1 MTRNDQNGWTAL
13 SDIDSSSRPDRIAEL
28 LRDAI
33 TTGRFHPG
41 SQIVESRFAR
51 QLGVGQNA
59 VREAL
64 HRLEFE
70 GFVHKLPNV
79 GTFVATITG
88 HDLDQIYR
96 MRIELEA
103 LAVYWAREKDR
114 PGDADLARLS
124 QHLDD
129 AAQAA
134 RCSDLSA
141 YAQADTAFHRCLWSM
156 AGNKYL
162 EKCLEVVAVPQ
173 LSCRL
178 FDVERALQLDL
189 DALVAAHRKWLDVI
203 RTKPPRVALIFT
215 RNLLSDLWGEVES
228 AMRNANLRTEETTP
242 SKAMGVS
249 P

>member
-1 MTRNDQNGWTAL
+1 M
-13 SDIDSSSRPDRIAEL
+13 DSSSRPDRIAEL

-33 TTGRFHPG
+33 MAGRFGRG

-79 GTFVATITG
+79 GTFVATITER
-88 HDLDQIYR
+88 DLDEIYR

-114 PGDADLARLS
+114 PDGADLERLS

-129 AAQAA
+129 AARAA
-134 RCSDLSA
+134 GRDDLSA
-141 YAQADTAFHRCLWSM
+141 YAQADTSFHRCLWSL

-178 FDVERALQLDL
+178 LAVKSALKLDL
-189 DALVAAHRKWLDVI
+189 NALVAAHRNWLEAI
-203 RTKPPRVALIFT
+203 RTKPPRVACIFT
-215 RNLLSDLWGEVES
+215 RNFLSDLWGEVES
-228 AMRNANLRTEETTP
+228 AMRAANVPTEEATP